1 MGYSLCVLGDL
12 SYIFYHTI
20 LQLTTWS
27 PGCGTIGVAVLSG
40 VIDSLYSATKPAE
53 NGFQKW
59 DSHTPGTLTPTGL
72 PDGTVPSRFLACVSR
87 EESAK
92 KLRRVFDAL
101 GELGQ
106 SVEILTGGNVD
117 GVKNAD
123 VVLLW

>member
-1 MGYSLCVLGDL
+1 M
-12 SYIFYHTI
+12 
-20 LQLTTWS
+20 
-27 PGCGTIGVAVLSG
+27 GVAVLSG
-40 VIDSLYSATKPAE
+40 VVDSFYCATKPLE

-59 DSHTPGTLTPTGL
+59 DSHRPGALTPTGL
-72 PDGTVPSRFLACVSR
+72 PNATVPSRFLACVSR

-106 SVEILTGGNVD
+106 TVEILAGRNID

>member
-1 MGYSLCVLGDL
+1 M
-12 SYIFYHTI
+12 
-20 LQLTTWS
+20 
-27 PGCGTIGVAVLSG
+27 GVAVLSG
-40 VIDSLYSATKPAE
+40 VIDSLYSATKPLNLE

-72 PDGTVPSRFLACVSR
+72 SDATVPSRFLACVSR

-92 KLRRVFDAL
+92 KLRRVFDAM

-106 SVEILTGGNVD
+106 SVEILTGRNVD

>member
-1 MGYSLCVLGDL
+1 M
-12 SYIFYHTI
+12 
-20 LQLTTWS
+20 
-27 PGCGTIGVAVLSG
+27 GVAVLSG
-40 VIDSLYSATKPAE
+40 VIDSLYCATQPLK

-59 DSHTPGTLTPTGL
+59 DAHTPGTLTPTGL
-72 PDGTVPSRFLACVSR
+72 PDDDATVPSRFLACVSR

-106 SVEILTGGNVD
+106 TVEILTGRNVD